1 MSTEKNENLIYRS
14 EALQH
19 KKEGW
24 LGASCLDISS
34 NLSMCLLTG
43 MLTFTFIISIIT
55 LGSYSERVN
64 VTGTVVYDPP
74 AVALIAQNDGV
85 IIQSAALENKL
96 IKQGEVIFSVSNET
110 ETNLGATN
118 FEIEQRLRKQRDIFL
133 EKINFITSEAKEN
146 KSYLFEKIKNKEQ
159 EIVNVNILIKNSEEQ
174 KKWFEKKFSFY
185 EQLKKKGL
193 ALDAEFI
200 DRKKD
205 YYFATVNL
213 SSARVKLMTLQGE
226 LLDLRKKISTIDE
239 ESDSTRKSITAEIA
253 GIEQKILNTERQRK
267 YLIAAPFDGM
277 ITSVTVHKGER
288 VKAGQQI
295 AVLIPQNAIPKIE
308 LLSPSDSLGD
318 VADGQQ
324 VKMRV
329 AAYPYQ
335 WYGKILGVIETIS
348 EAPINISPSTQANGE
363 SKDKGLFRIMVQ
375 PIMVG
380 RQKSMSLL
388 PGMKVETEIYVKT
401 RKIYEWLFM
410 PVKRIY
416 ERANDRTQ

>member
-1 MSTEKNENLIYRS
+1 MSTENNENLIYRA

-19 KKEGW
+19 KREGW
-24 LGASCLDISS
+24 LGASCLNIPS
-34 NLSMCLLTG
+34 NIYMCLLTG
-43 MLTFTFIISIIT
+43 MLTFTFIILIIT
-55 LGSYSERVN
+55 FGSYSERVN

-74 AVALIAQNDGV
+74 AVPLIAQNDGV

-118 FEIEQRLRKQRDIFL
+118 FEIEQRLRKQRNVFL
-133 EKINFITSEAKEN
+133 EKIIFITSEAKEN

-159 EIVNVNILIKNSEEQ
+159 EIVSVNILIKNSEEQ

-226 LLDLRKKISTIDE
+226 LLDLRKKISTIDK
-239 ESDSTRKSITAEIA
+239 ESDSARKSITAEIA

-267 YLIAAPFDGM
+267 YLFDAPFDGM

-348 EAPINISPSTQANGE
+348 EAPINISPTTQANGE

-380 RQKSMSLL
+380 RQKRMSLL